1 MNLEEGFLVEGYRFY
16 SKDEAEKASR
26 ELAKIKVLD
35 EKLNAED
42 YDMVKSIYLKALK
55 QQTFETQI
63 GFDYLR
69 NIQRYLI
76 SRKVLKPEENPIP
89 IRYSKM
95 MQEEEVCHIKEEY
108 QAFEKELREETGK
121 QIDRERELSDKEK
134 SKCRTFMILTGVLAV
149 MVVGMFLISL
159 TGKNENILN
168 YKTVLVNRYA
178 EWEQELTERE
188 AAIRQKEAE
197 LEIVLEP

>member
-1 MNLEEGFLVEGYRFY
+1 MNREEGFLVEGYRFY

-35 EKLNAED
+35 EKLDADD
-42 YDMVKSIYLKALK
+42 YEAVKALYLKALS
-55 QQTFETQI
+55 QQAFETQI

-76 SRKVLKPEENPIP
+76 SKRVLKPEENPLP
-89 IRYSKM
+89 VYYSKM
-95 MQEEEVCHIKEEY
+95 MQEEEVLHIKEEY
-108 QAFEKELREETGK
+108 QAFEKNLREETQK
-121 QIDRERELSDKEK
+121 QIDKEKELADKAK

-149 MVVGMFLISL
+149 MVAGMFLITL

-168 YKTVLVNRYA
+168 YKNVIINRYA

-188 AAIRQKEAE
+188 AVIRQKEAE
-197 LEIVLEP
+197 LEIVP

>member
-26 ELAKIKVLD
+26 ELAKIRVLD
-35 EKLNAED
+35 EKLDAEN
-42 YDMVKSIYLKALK
+42 YDAVKTLYLKALN
-55 QQTFETQI
+55 QQVFETQI

-76 SRKVLKPEENPIP
+76 SKKVIKPEENPLP
-89 IRYSKM
+89 VRYSKM
-95 MQEEEVCHIKEEY
+95 MQEEAALHIKEEY
-108 QAFEKELREETGK
+108 QAFEKELREETG
-121 QIDRERELSDKEK
+121 RLVDKEKELTDKAK
-134 SKCRTFMILTGVLAV
+134 SKCRTFMILTGVLAI
-149 MVVGMFLISL
+149 MVVGMFLISM

-168 YKTVLVNRYA
+168 YKNVIINRYA

-188 AAIRQKEAE
+188 AVIRQKEAE
-197 LEIVLEP
+197 LEITP

>member
-1 MNLEEGFLVEGYRFY
+1 MDREEGFLVEGYRFY

-35 EKLNAED
+35 EKLDTED
-42 YDMVKSIYLKALK
+42 YEAVKAIYIKAVS
-55 QQTFETQI
+55 QQVFETQI

-76 SRKVLKPEENPIP
+76 SKRVLTPEENPLP
-89 IRYSKM
+89 IYYSKM
-95 MQEEEVCHIKEEY
+95 MQEEEVLHIKEEY
-108 QAFEKELREETGK
+108 QAFEKELREETQN
-121 QIDRERELSDKEK
+121 QIYREKELADKAR
-134 SKCRTFMILTGVLAV
+134 SKCRTFVILTGLLAV
-149 MVVGMFLISL
+149 MVAGMFLITL

-168 YKTVLVNRYA
+168 YKNVIINRYA
-178 EWEQELTERE
+178 EWEQELTQRE

-197 LEIVLEP
+197 LDIAP

>member
-1 MNLEEGFLVEGYRFY
+1 MNLEDGFLVEGYRFY
-16 SKDEAEKASR
+16 SKEEAEKALR

-35 EKLNAED
+35 EKLDAENFD
-42 YDMVKSIYLKALK
+42 AVKALYLKAVS
-55 QQTFETQI
+55 QQAFETQI

-76 SRKVLKPEENPIP
+76 SKKVLKPEENPLP
-89 IRYSKM
+89 VLYSKT
-95 MQEEEVCHIKEEY
+95 MQEEEAVHIKEEY

-121 QIDRERELSDKEK
+121 QIDKERELAKQAK
-134 SKCRTFMILTGVLAV
+134 ATCRTFMILSGVLAV
-149 MVVGMFLISL
+149 MVVIMFLISL

-168 YKTVLVNRYA
+168 YKNVITNRYA

-188 AAIRQKEAE
+188 AVIRQKETE
-197 LEIVLEP
+197 LEITP

>member
-1 MNLEEGFLVEGYRFY
+1 MNLEDGFLVEGYRFY
-16 SKDEAEKASR
+16 SKDEAEKALR

-35 EKLNAED
+35 EKLDAEN
-42 YDMVKSIYLKALK
+42 YDAVKALYLKAVS
-55 QQTFETQI
+55 QQAFETQI

-76 SRKVLKPEENPIP
+76 SKKVLKPEENPLP
-89 IRYSKM
+89 VLYSKT
-95 MQEEEVCHIKEEY
+95 MQEEEAVHIKEEY

-121 QIDRERELSDKEK
+121 QIDKERELAKQAK
-134 SKCRTFMILTGVLAV
+134 AKCRTFMILSGILAV

-168 YKTVLVNRYA
+168 YKNVITNRYA

-188 AAIRQKEAE
+188 AVIRQKEAE
-197 LEIVLEP
+197 LEITP

>member
-1 MNLEEGFLVEGYRFY
+1 MNLEDGFLVEGYRFY
-16 SKDEAEKASR
+16 SKDEAEKALR

-35 EKLNAED
+35 EKLDAENFD
-42 YDMVKSIYLKALK
+42 AVKALYLKAVS
-55 QQTFETQI
+55 QQAFETQI

-76 SRKVLKPEENPIP
+76 SKKVLKPEENPLP
-89 IRYSKM
+89 VLYSKT
-95 MQEEEVCHIKEEY
+95 MQEEEAVHIKEEY

-121 QIDRERELSDKEK
+121 QIDKERELAKQAK
-134 SKCRTFMILTGVLAV
+134 ATCRTFMILSGVLAV
-149 MVVGMFLISL
+149 MVVIMFLISL

-168 YKTVLVNRYA
+168 YKNVITNRYA

-188 AAIRQKEAE
+188 AVKEAE
-197 LEIVLEP
+197 LEITP